1 MVEDRYIVAVDLG
14 TTKIALAVAI
24 INGGDKRLVYY
35 KETPLQ
41 AGAMRSSRIHNESK
55 VAAGL
60 KQAIGDA
67 EEILGVKITSA
78 VVGLPRYYVRT
89 EENSASNPSL
99 NPDECITEENVSE
112 LKAFAQDNYP
122 LEDPDHDAVYGA
134 VAQSFSTDE
143 EFQVIESDVIGMSGR
158 SLSGN
163 FKIFIGNRTAA
174 DKIDRAMRQSG
185 VSAVKKCFV
194 PLLTAD
200 ATLTPLEIDNGV
212 ALIDFGGGCTS
223 LSIYYKDVLR
233 YYSSIPFGGWNVT
246 NDVHI
251 ESNIPASLAENIKLA
266 FGACMPDRLQNL
278 GEKQLLLR
286 KSNGEA
292 DHRLAVSYLSE
303 IITAREEEIIRAMLY
318 EIGRSR
324 YADKLGSGV
333 VITGGGAQMTN
344 LANFITELSGYNVRV
359 GRPHLNGVS
368 DECTGVN
375 TPSAT
380 TAIGLV
386 LAGAAEQN
394 LNCALTGEAAAAAEK
409 AATDEEEASV
419 ADQTPTEDEQLAGVL
434 PGLLE
439 KDEVSEK
446 KKAEEEKKRKKE
458 EKAKKK
464 STGNIIWDKFRSKIE
479 GGVDKVG
486 GIFEGKVD
494 SFVNRLDE

>member
-1 MVEDRYIVAVDLG
+1 MEDRYIVAIDLG

-24 INGGDKRLVYY
+24 VNGRDKRLVYY

-67 EEILGVKITSA
+67 EEILGVKITGA

-99 NPDECITEENVSE
+99 NPDECITEENVAE

-122 LEDPDHDAVYGA
+122 LDDPEHDAVYGA

-143 EFQVIESDVIGMSGR
+143 EFQVIESDVVGMSGKN
-158 SLSGN
+158 LSGN

-246 NDVHI
+246 NDIHI
-251 ESNIPASLAENIKLA
+251 ESNIPVSLAENIKLA

-278 GEKQLLLR
+278 GEKQLLLK
-286 KSNGEA
+286 KSNGDA
-292 DHRLAVSYLSE
+292 DRRLAVSYLSE

-333 VITGGGAQMTN
+333 VVTGGGAQMTN

-386 LAGAAEQN
+386 LAGAGEPN
-394 LNCALTGEAAAAAEK
+394 LSCALSGEAAALSAQGQNAA
-409 AATDEEEASV
+409 DSEAPV
-419 ADQTPTEDEQLAGVL
+419 ADPTPTEDEQRAGVL

-439 KDEVSEK
+439 EEEVSEK
-446 KKAEEEKKRKKE
+446 RKAEEEKKRKKE
-458 EKAKKK
+458 EKVKKTYNFK
-464 STGNIIWDKFRSKIE
+464 WGFLNHIEKGTNKVGSIVE
-479 GGVDKVG
+479 GGLDKL
-486 GIFEGKVD
+486 
-494 SFVNRLDE
+494 VNKIGE

>member
-1 MVEDRYIVAVDLG
+1 MEDRYIVAIDLG

-24 INGGDKRLVYY
+24 VNGRDKRLVYY

-60 KQAIGDA
+60 RQAIGDA
-67 EEILGVKITSA
+67 EEILGVKITGA

-99 NPDECITEENVSE
+99 DPDECITEENVAE

-122 LEDPDHDAVYGA
+122 LDDPEHDAVYGA

-143 EFQVIESDVIGMSGR
+143 EFQVIESDVVGMSGK

-246 NDVHI
+246 NDIHI
-251 ESNIPASLAENIKLA
+251 ESNIPVSLAENIKLA

-286 KSNGEA
+286 KSNGDA

-386 LAGAAEQN
+386 LAGAAEPN
-394 LNCALTGEAAAAAEK
+394 LSCALSGEAAALSAEGQNAAGAET
-409 AATDEEEASV
+409 AADP
-419 ADQTPTEDEQLAGVL
+419 TPTEDEQRAGVL

-439 KDEVSEK
+439 EDEVSEK
-446 KKAEEEKKRKKE
+446 RKAEEEKTRKKE
-458 EKAKKK
+458 ESTKKK
-464 STGNIIWDKFRSKIE
+464 SNLRWGRGLLSQLEKSTA
-479 GGVDKVG
+479 KVG
-486 GIFEGKVD
+486 GIFEGSVD
-494 SFVNRLDE
+494 KIINKIGE